1 MEISSLRNKYF
12 TRDVSTRNLQKEKIN
27 AVLLLAERLEKE
39 AMLYRRGIY
48 GNNIKKCLSRLQDII
63 WSFE

>member
-1 MEISSLRNKYF
+1 MQLSNKY
-12 TRDVSTRNLQKEKIN
+12 KEKRA
-27 AVLLLAERLEKE
+27 AVLKLAERLEKE
-39 AMLYRRGIY
+39 AMLYRRDIY